1 TSIAT
6 PLDVVEKPERGF
18 GSVMPNLYFNIFI
31 LFYSLVVELPQI
43 PLGVGEKPKRG
54 FGSAMLKNLMFA
66 VEKVKVAREIEV
78 EGAYLK
84 IYCLILIVTKG
95 NNVAVICQIM
105 ASTPNVSQDH
115 NKGNMKVSQI
125 CL

>member
-1 TSIAT
+1 VEINIAFFFFFFPYRFWICHAKNCFSYSI
-6 PLDVVEKPERGF
+6 
-18 GSVMPNLYFNIFI
+18 
-31 LFYSLVVELPQI
+31 SLIWPQI

-84 IYCLILIVTKG
+84 IYRLILM
-95 NNVAVICQIM
+95 VAVICQIM

-115 NKGNMKVSQI
+115 NKGNMKVSQS
-125 CL
+125 